1 MEIIKTRHGYINL
14 LVNNAGVALNLL
26 PKLPTPKD
34 GDIKSYQQALWNA
47 GSSSD
52 FSKTF
57 EVNTTAIWYTTVAF
71 LELLDAG
78 NKRGNAKG
86 MTSQVISVTSGGGF
100 RKDEKVYSM
109 SYTLSKAAATHLGK
123 MLAHFLKD
131 WNIRSN
137 VIAPGVFPSSKPSW
151 IARYCCLASR
161 TKESDLVMTEGL
173 ITDAGMKA
181 AVPLGRAGNMDDMG
195 GLVLFLASKVG
206 SQSETE
212 IAFTHFIASRPAH
225 MSTEPST

>member
-1 MEIIKTRHGYINL
+1 M
-14 LVNNAGVALNLL
+14 VNNAGIALNLL

-34 GDIKSYQQALWNA
+34 GDIKAYQQALWNA
-47 GSSSD
+47 GSPGD

-78 NKRGNAKG
+78 NKRGNMRG

-123 MLAHFLKD
+123 MFAHFLKD

-151 IARYCCLASR
+151 IARYCCLSSR
-161 TKESDLVMTEGL
+161 TKETDLAMTENL
-173 ITDAGMKA
+173 ITDAGMKT
-181 AVPLGRAGNMDDMG
+181 AVPLGRAGNIDDMG
-195 GLVLFLASKVG
+195 GLILFLASKVG
-206 SQSETE
+206 TNHSSQHSSYSGLL
-212 IAFTHFIASRPAH
+212 FRLAH
-225 MSTEPST
+225 TSTEPSI